1 MRKGEVDGVTQ
12 PFWVLAEILRFHT
25 QTKHD
30 TGLSI
35 VTAFIH
41 PAFLVCPEGLQQ
53 AITSW
58 KGEIISRLP
67 L

>member
-53 AITSW
+53 AITS
-58 KGEIISRLP
+58 
-67 L
+67 